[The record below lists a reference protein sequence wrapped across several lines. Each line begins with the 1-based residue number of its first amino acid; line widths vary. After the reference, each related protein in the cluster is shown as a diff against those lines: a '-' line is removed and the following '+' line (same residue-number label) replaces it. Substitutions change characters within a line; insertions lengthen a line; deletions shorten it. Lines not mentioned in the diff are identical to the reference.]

1 MSWQQTP
8 FILCFISNATSCAD
22 NDGDRWIGFHFAG
35 RADYACGRACVELW
49 QWTDGSPTNYRNPS
63 FSSVE
68 SAPLPGDVET
78 RITST
83 GRWEPSAKDDLFL
96 GSICAQG
103 TSGSAFFQRRDITAF
118 TKFVNFFGAPRHDG
132 KLPWQW
138 TSAGGGGNKPWNSKI
153 MTSRPSKR
161 LKPYGARLGRS
172 F

>member
-1 MSWQQTP
+1 MQIDEESLAASQLIVMATNA
-8 FILCFISNATSCAD
+8 FFLCFMSNATSCAD

-68 SAPLPGDVET
+68 SAPRPGDVET

-118 TKFVNFFGAPRHDG
+118 TKFVNFFWCP
-132 KLPWQW
+132 K
-138 TSAGGGGNKPWNSKI
+138 T
-153 MTSRPSKR
+153 
-161 LKPYGARLGRS
+161 
-172 F
+172 